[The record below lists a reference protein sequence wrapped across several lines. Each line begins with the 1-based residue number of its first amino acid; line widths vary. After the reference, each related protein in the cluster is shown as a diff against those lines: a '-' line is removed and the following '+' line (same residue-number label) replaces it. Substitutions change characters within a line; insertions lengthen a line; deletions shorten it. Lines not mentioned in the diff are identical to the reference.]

1 MFTESLQVGYAD
13 PLSFHIAPNPG
24 PQRSALQ
31 LDDIVSERI
40 QILLDRPGTD
50 SADRQHSEE
59 ASVRLE
65 GVTLGHLVFPC
76 CLSS

>member
-1 MFTESLQVGYAD
+1 
-13 PLSFHIAPNPG
+13 
-24 PQRSALQ
+24 
-31 LDDIVSERI
+31 VSERI